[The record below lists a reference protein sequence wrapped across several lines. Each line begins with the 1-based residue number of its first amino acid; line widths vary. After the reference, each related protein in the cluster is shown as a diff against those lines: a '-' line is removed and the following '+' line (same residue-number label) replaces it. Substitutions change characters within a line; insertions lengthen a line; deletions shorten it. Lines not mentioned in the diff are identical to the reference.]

1 LAGGRKPLVDMTTR
15 EVTAVLQSTGST
27 DPDVLFAAKA
37 ELGRPFER
45 QRMYGLLAIVA
56 GLAMGAAIAS
66 RILAIPFVLAAAALL
81 AVGNW
86 CRRKG
91 TRNLATIDV
100 AYRMYSSARRHDE
113 R

>member
-1 LAGGRKPLVDMTTR
+1 M
-15 EVTAVLQSTGST
+15 LQSTGST

-37 ELGRPFER
+37 EFGKPFER
-45 QRMYGLLAIVA
+45 QRMYGLLAMVA
-56 GLAMGAAIAS
+56 GLVMLAAIAA
-66 RILAIPFVLAAAALL
+66 RLVDLPLALAAGALL
-81 AVGNW
+81 AAGNW

-100 AYRMYSSARRHDE
+100 AYRMYSSARRQHE